1 MKVTPFGASGT
12 VTGSC
17 HLVETSGF
25 KLLLDCG
32 LYQGQDEEKNTM
44 GFGFEPASVDAI
56 VLGHA
61 HLDHIGR
68 ALPSLVAGGFSGPVY
83 ATPPTLKLLPLMLE
97 DALKVMQE
105 EAARRGAKVLLNL
118 GSYGTRKIYPPS
130 CSV

>member
-17 HLVETSGF
+17 HFVETSGF

-32 LYQGQDEEKNTM
+32 LYQGQDKEKNTM

-56 VLGHA
+56 VLSHA

-68 ALPSLVAGGFSGPVY
+68 LVAGGFSGPVY

-105 EAARRGAKVLLNL
+105 EAARARGAKALLNL